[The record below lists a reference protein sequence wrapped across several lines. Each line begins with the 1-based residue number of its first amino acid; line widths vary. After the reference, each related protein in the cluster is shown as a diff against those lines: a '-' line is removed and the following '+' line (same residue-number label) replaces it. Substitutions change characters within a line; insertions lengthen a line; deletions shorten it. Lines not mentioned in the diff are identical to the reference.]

1 MKWAVIGLVL
11 IGVAAAVSA
20 AALMAS
26 LAGGRAQAEPIT
38 KRAAGDMTILVASR
52 PLGAVTVLPADAITE
67 KVVSDDQVPRRAVLE
82 PSQLIGKVLITAM
95 VEGQPFTADCFAL
108 GGSGM
113 NLAGKLPPGKR
124 AVTISLTESGALE
137 GLLYPGATVDVLA
150 SFSLN
155 RDGSSLGQAVSTTLL
170 HNVQV
175 LAVDD
180 RTVTD
185 AAPEDEEEPSKARPA
200 RTVSRGGIRVTLL
213 VDSRQAKALQL
224 ATGNGT
230 ISLAMRNP
238 SDDDRGE
245 EDPTLLNG
253 GQLAQLAQLLEAPV
267 NGADFREPRE
277 RVAIPAPAPP
287 PPAPVVEPQP
297 VVVPVVPAAPPP
309 TPMWDVQVIRGTE
322 VQVRSF
328 EIEPRSSEV
337 AE

>member
-1 MKWAVIGLVL
+1 
-11 IGVAAAVSA
+11 
-20 AALMAS
+20 
-26 LAGGRAQAEPIT
+26 
-38 KRAAGDMTILVASR
+38 
-52 PLGAVTVLPADAITE
+52 
-67 KVVSDDQVPRRAVLE
+67 
-82 PSQLIGKVLITAM
+82 
-95 VEGQPFTADCFAL
+95 
-108 GGSGM
+108 
-113 NLAGKLPPGKR
+113 
-124 AVTISLTESGALE
+124 
-137 GLLYPGATVDVLA
+137 VDVLA

-185 AAPEDEEEPSKARPA
+185 APPADEEEPSRAKPT

-267 NGADFREPRE
+267 NGDDFREPKE
-277 RVAIPAPAPP
+277 RVVIPAPA
-287 PPAPVVEPQP
+287 PAPVVEPQP
-297 VVVPVVPAAPPP
+297 VVVPVVPVVPAAPPP
-309 TPMWDVQVIRGTE
+309 TPMWDVQIIRGTE